1 MSTSCDHDCSSCAS
15 ACDDRTEE
23 QTSFIKPSHE
33 LSDIKKV
40 IGVVSGKGG
49 VGKSSVTAMLAVL
62 AQRAGY
68 RTAILDADITGPSIP
83 KMIKTKVPAD
93 ASTKDLYPATS
104 ATGIE
109 VMSINLFL
117 EEETTPV
124 IYRGPIIAQTV
135 EQFWTDVVWGDIDIM
150 FIDCPPGTGDVPLSV
165 FQSIPLDGIIVTTS
179 PQELVSMIVGKAVTM
194 AKHMDIP
201 ILGVVENMSYVE
213 CDECGHKIEVF
224 GKSKVK
230 ELAEQYDIPNTAQ
243 IPFNAKIA
251 AGCDAG
257 MMELFEGP
265 WLDDMLKAIMAE

>member
-1 MSTSCDHDCSSCAS
+1 MSDV
-15 ACDDRTEE
+15 R
-23 QTSFIKPSHE
+23 
-33 LSDIKKV
+33 KV

-49 VGKSSVTAMLAVL
+49 VGKSSVTAMPAVL

-83 KMIKTKVPAD
+83 KMIKAKTPGD
-93 ASTKDLYPATS
+93 ASTHDLYPATS

-109 VMSINLFL
+109 IMSINLFL

-224 GKSKVK
+224 GPSKVK

-251 AGCDAG
+251 AGCEDHG
-257 MMELFEGP
+257 LM
-265 WLDDMLKAIMAE
+265 IC